1 MVGGQYG
8 MDLLVE
14 ETTLKKYSASNTRFI
29 KQMREGK
36 VEIGMT
42 EVQTRL
48 AWGIPR
54 KSHTNIGGYD
64 KANDYGYKTLYF
76 KKGILQLIK

>member
-1 MVGGQYG
+1 
-8 MDLLVE
+8 
-14 ETTLKKYSASNTRFI
+14 
-29 KQMREGK
+29 MREGK